1 MVVYHHSHLQCNQEG
16 HNFLTS
22 GFIALQSLNFERS
35 LSPSSGPQSSL
46 VVPCKISLG
55 GSAFDNL
62 SSKLMN
68 SWNRPNFSW
77 ASLFWLESVLY
88 DKLCHIIVFD
98 LMNNFIVFI
107 HSSFPETPIQSR
119 REIGIS
125 QNQGVCTMMCSAFGG
140 LAWEAPYPYLYNYLL
155 HEITTTT
162 FTSMIRDITLINFC
176 FLFGAR
182 NTLLVHL
189 YI

>member
-22 GFIALQSLNFERS
+22 GFIGPQSLNFERS
-35 LSPSSGPQSSL
+35 LSPSSGPQNSL
-46 VVPCKISLG
+46 VVPCKISLW

-88 DKLCHIIVFD
+88 DKLCPIIVFD

-107 HSSFPETPIQSR
+107 HSSFPETLIQSR

-125 QNQGVCTMMCSAFGG
+125 QRQGVCTMIYSAFWGPGLGG
-140 LAWEAPYPYLYNYLL
+140 PLPLPL
-155 HEITTTT
+155 
-162 FTSMIRDITLINFC
+162 
-176 FLFGAR
+176 
-182 NTLLVHL
+182 
-189 YI
+189 